1 MHTRRTT
8 SPIDPGSHPCSRA
21 QPAGWI
27 CSWRFCSCCCCLQAA
42 FSCSVP
48 PLPQL
53 VPHDAFRAPRCCLA
67 VRRVRVRC
75 ALQPLP
81 LSLQPPSLAERAE
94 LRRFL
99 SAELAVS
106 ADAPIIGDDPRA
118 PVEVDEQLM
127 CESCLAIVDHIMT
140 DLKKKVRLALAPA
153 CA

>member
-1 MHTRRTT
+1 MMRSVLPVAAVAALLSAASAFGAR
-8 SPIDPGSHPCSRA
+8 CSRSRSA
-21 QPAGWI
+21 DAI
-27 CSWRFCSCCCCLQAA
+27 S
-42 FSCSVP
+42 P
-48 PLPQL
+48 P
-53 VPHDAFRAPRCCLA
+53 RE
-67 VRRVRVRC
+67 
-75 ALQPLP
+75 
-81 LSLQPPSLAERAE
+81 SE